1 MSVGGVGRLA
11 VAVRAAAD
19 LVLPVR
25 CAACREPGGPLC
37 GACSADVRAASFVG
51 GARVTG
57 PHPPPPGMPVCWA
70 AARFEGALRDAVTA
84 YKDED
89 RQDLSAVLGDALAT
103 SVATALAADPVVRR
117 RAAACGGLVL
127 VVPLPSS
134 RASRRRR
141 GGDPVGDLARA
152 AVARVGRCGTAGRSL
167 VVAPVL
173 RLTRAVV
180 DQSRLDRLE
189 RAENLAGAL
198 AVRERWAEAVSGSAC
213 ILVDDV
219 VTTGATLS
227 EAARAL
233 RVAGADHVAAATVAA
248 TQRRARGPALVSRP
262 WAD

>member
-1 MSVGGVGRLA
+1 MSIGGVGRLA
-11 VAVRAAAD
+11 LAVGAAAD
-19 LVLPVR
+19 LVLPAR
-25 CAACREPGGPLC
+25 CAACCGPGGPLC
-37 GACSADVRAASFVG
+37 GACSAGVRAASLVG
-51 GARVTG
+51 GAGVTG
-57 PHPPPPGMPVCWA
+57 PDPRPPGMPVCWA

-89 RQDLSAVLGDALAT
+89 RRDLSPVLADALAT
-103 SVATALAADPVVRR
+103 SVATALAADPLLRR
-117 RAAACGGLVL
+117 WAGTGGQVL

-141 GGDPVGDLARA
+141 GGDPVEDLALA
-152 AVARVGRCGTAGRSL
+152 AVARVAGLGAGGRSL
-167 VVAPVL
+167 VVAPAL

-180 DQSRLDRLE
+180 DQSRLDRAE
-189 RAENLAGAL
+189 RAENIAGAL

-213 ILVDDV
+213 VLVDDV

-233 RVAGADHVAAATVAA
+233 RVGGADHVAAATVAA
-248 TQRRARGPALVSRP
+248 TQRRGRGHALVSRR